1 MLTEM
6 IMIISKSK
14 EGPMGKAFTEEERKA
29 VQEKLRRTGLKLLAE
44 DGIKNISIR
53 QLTSEVGIAQGG
65 FYTFYRDKD
74 EFVEDLFLLRI
85 REKTDAILESKEK
98 TLADPRGFIVSLFYN
113 EGMHLKEN
121 KAFVNSESDTVSFF
135 AREGRE
141 KGREIYR
148 SFLNELITFW
158 EENGYVIECDREK
171 LLSVAGAAAILFTNS
186 ELLDEDHF
194 KDIYRVFC
202 EAETDRFF
210 RCSKQ
215 Q

>member
-1 MLTEM
+1 
-6 IMIISKSK
+6 
-14 EGPMGKAFTEEERKA
+14 MGKAFTKEEREA

-53 QLTSEVGIAQGG
+53 QLTKEVGIAQGG

-74 EFVEDLFLLRI
+74 EFVEDLFILRI
-85 REKTDAILESKEK
+85 REKTDAILDRKEK
-98 TLADPRGFIVSLFYN
+98 TLDDPRGFIVSLFYN

-121 KAFVNSESDTVSFF
+121 KAFVNSESDTISFF

-141 KGREIYR
+141 KGRDIYR
-148 SFLNELITFW
+148 SFLNKLITFW
-158 EENGYVIECDREK
+158 EDNGYRVECDRER

-186 ELLDEDHF
+186 ELMDEDHF

-202 EAETDRFF
+202 EAETDSFF

-215 Q
+215 K

>member
-1 MLTEM
+1 
-6 IMIISKSK
+6 
-14 EGPMGKAFTEEERKA
+14 MGKAFTKEEREA

-85 REKTDAILESKEK
+85 REKTDVILAGKEK
-98 TLADPRGFIVSLFYN
+98 TLDDPRGFIVSLIYN

-141 KGREIYR
+141 KGRDLYR

-158 EENGYVIECDREK
+158 EGNGYRIECDREK

-186 ELLDEDHF
+186 ELLDEEHF

-210 RCSKQ
+210 KCSRR
-215 Q
+215 

>member
-1 MLTEM
+1 
-6 IMIISKSK
+6 
-14 EGPMGKAFTEEERKA
+14 MGKAFTKEEREA

-85 REKTDAILESKEK
+85 REKTDAILDSKEK
-98 TLADPRGFIVSLFYN
+98 TLDDPRGFIVSLIYN

-141 KGREIYR
+141 KGRGIYR
-148 SFLNELITFW
+148 SFLNRLISFW
-158 EENGYVIECDREK
+158 EENGYRIECDREE

-186 ELLDEDHF
+186 ELIDEVHF
-194 KDIYRVFC
+194 KEIYRVFC

-210 RCSKQ
+210 KCCKQ